1 MRAQA
6 AAAGRSAAMLDQV
19 IARRGAV
26 HARVMVEA
34 LGVDAS
40 MVTAML

>member
-1 MRAQA
+1 MMS
-6 AAAGRSAAMLDQV
+6 GVPTLGEPSWIDM
-19 IARRGAV
+19 ARRRAV

-40 MVTAML
+40 MVSATL